1 MAWHELHTAL
11 FGAKIPP
18 EMAQAWTGVWALAGY
33 TDEILADAV
42 LALARRPIG
51 NRPQWPQEHIE
62 ELEAVSGQILI
73 DRALAGQL
81 GPEKL
86 KLAAKLA
93 RENHEQAQ
101 AVAKR
106 RCIGV
111 YEWDPVRG
119 MPEAK
124 AALVAREK
132 YEALK
137 AAVVASGN
145 SLEEKI
151 KKTGNRI
158 AARDSRDTNT
168 PNIELGEILAGIG
181 GMNSRGGGK

>member
-33 TDEILADAV
+33 TDEILTDAV

-73 DRALAGQL
+73 DRALAGHL

-101 AVAKR
+101 AVTKR

-145 SLEEKI
+145 ALEEKI

-158 AARDSRDTNT
+158 AQKDFENTNT
-168 PNIELGEILAGIG
+168 GQVALREIVAGIG
-181 GMNSRGGGK
+181 GMNSRGGGE